1 MTLLI
6 FQMAIVLAM
15 SLVCGRIALRCG
27 QARVIGEI
35 VGGILLRAAQPDHH
49 EYRFHCH
56 IPEVP

>member
-1 MTLLI
+1 
-6 FQMAIVLAM
+6 
-15 SLVCGRIALRCG
+15 LRCG